1 MSLERNIII
10 LNKNS
15 IIITI
20 ASKKTIIDYVKEYAK
35 EERIEN
41 NNIAIINYIR
51 LFKRILLP
59 YELVGIK

>member
-1 MSLERNIII
+1 MLLERNIII